1 MGEYLDSRLGLGS
14 FWASLK
20 SRLTR
25 PLPPGAGYRVTLGVV
40 AIVLLLVQF
49 VSGAMLAFYYQPTLE
64 GAHDSVSIITQEL
77 RFGWLVRSVHIWAA
91 HLLVGTVLLHLLAE
105 FVKGSYRA
113 PREFIWV
120 AGTFL
125 FFAVAAGFFSGQV
138 LPMDQE
144 AYQGLKIAGASAG
157 PMSGFIIGGK
167 DPSDFTM
174 SRFFVGHILL
184 VPAAIVALIVAHVAL
199 ISKHR
204 LHGAPEP
211 TGSDPAF
218 LTRAATASLVAIAAV
233 AILAFAFPMGLK
245 PKADF
250 AVSLADSK
258 PLWLFLPLYEAKKM
272 GPIEHVVAFV
282 IPILAVLVPFLD
294 RGKSRAIVL
303 AVGFIIVAALA
314 LLGVKGAM
322 S

>member
-1 MGEYLDSRLGLGS
+1 MRAFFESRLGLGAAL
-14 FWASLK
+14 ASLK
-20 SRLTR
+20 ARLVR

-49 VSGAMLAFYYQPTLE
+49 VSGALLAIYYQPTLE

-91 HLLVGTVLLHLLAE
+91 HLLTGTVLLHLLAE
-105 FVKGSYRA
+105 FTKGSYRA

-120 AGTFL
+120 AGILL
-125 FFAVAAGFFSGQV
+125 FFAVAAGLFSGQV

-144 AYQGLKIAGASAG
+144 AYQGLKIAGATSG
-157 PMSGFIIGGK
+157 PLSGFILGGK

-184 VPAAIVALIVAHVAL
+184 VPAAIVLLIAVHVAL
-199 ISKHR
+199 IAKHR

-211 TGSDPAF
+211 AGTDPAF
-218 LTRAATASLVAIAAV
+218 LTRSATAALVALAAV

-250 AVSLADSK
+250 AVSLAEAK

-272 GPIEHVVAFV
+272 GPIEHVVTFV
-282 IPILAVLVPFLD
+282 IPILAVLVPFMD

-303 AVGFIIVAALA
+303 TVGFIIVAALVA
-314 LLGVKGAM
+314 LGVKGAM
-322 S
+322 